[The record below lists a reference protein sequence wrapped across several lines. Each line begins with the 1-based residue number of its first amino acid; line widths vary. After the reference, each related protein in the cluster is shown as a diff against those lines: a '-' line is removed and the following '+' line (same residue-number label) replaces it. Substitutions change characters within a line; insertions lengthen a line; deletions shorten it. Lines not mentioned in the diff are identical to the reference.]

1 MARLSRTRFPGVCRN
16 NISVLVM
23 KSTFIKAFK
32 EVLREQILD
41 KNKVDVEGLGMFEV
55 VHRKQH
61 QKKYENGRVV
71 MVPPADVVE
80 FKSNIRSSNEDR

>member
-1 MARLSRTRFPGVCRN
+1 
-16 NISVLVM
+16 M

-32 EVLREQILD
+32 EVLREQILN
-41 KNKVDVEGLGMFEV
+41 KNRVEIQDLGIFEV

-71 MVPPADVVE
+71 MIPPADVVE
-80 FKSNIRSSNEDR
+80 FQSKVRSSNEN

>member
-1 MARLSRTRFPGVCRN
+1 
-16 NISVLVM
+16 M

-80 FKSNIRSSNEDR
+80 FKSNVRSSNENR

>member
-1 MARLSRTRFPGVCRN
+1 MARLSGTRVPGICRN
-16 NISVLVM
+16 YISFLVM

>member
-1 MARLSRTRFPGVCRN
+1 
-16 NISVLVM
+16 M

-41 KNKVDVEGLGMFEV
+41 KNIVEVDGLGKFEV

-71 MVPPADVVE
+71 MIPPADVVE
-80 FKSNIRSSNEDR
+80 FQSKVRSSNEN

>member
-1 MARLSRTRFPGVCRN
+1 
-16 NISVLVM
+16 M

-41 KNKVDVEGLGMFEV
+41 KNIVEVDGLGIFEV
-55 VHRKQH
+55 IHKKQH

-71 MVPPADVVE
+71 MIPPADVVE
-80 FKSNIRSSNEDR
+80 FQSKVRSSNEN

>member
-1 MARLSRTRFPGVCRN
+1 
-16 NISVLVM
+16 M

-32 EVLREQILD
+32 EVLREQILK
-41 KNKVDVEGLGMFEV
+41 KNKVEIDGFGTFEV

-61 QKKYENGRVV
+61 QKTYENGRVV

-80 FKSNIRSSNEDR
+80 FKSKVRRSNEN